1 MCVWGHRRR
10 ALWPNWAHAMSTPG
24 AEDAD
29 PAGCAIGMGG
39 CVFCALQ
46 RYANIGVGKW
56 CELRAGCEVLLSVF
70 QTLLHPSPPP
80 SPAQAINQAAKSSPP
95 PKALASSLKT
105 DILRPLFPH
114 QLQSE
119 AAGGKMWTG
128 SQQRVLTPNFL
139 CDGVQPIRHQAWY
152 FI

>member
-1 MCVWGHRRR
+1 MHCQRQGQRMLRCPVVSRVHPR
-10 ALWPNWAHAMSTPG
+10 N
-24 AEDAD
+24 
-29 PAGCAIGMGG
+29 GG

-56 CELRAGCEVLLSVF
+56 CELQGVKCSSQRFRPSYIPP
-70 QTLLHPSPPP
+70 HPH
-80 SPAQAINQAAKSSPP
+80 SPAQAINQAAKPSPP

-105 DILRPLFPH
+105 DILRPFFPH

-128 SQQRVLTPNFL
+128 SQQRVQTLNFL
-139 CDGVQPIRHQAWY
+139 CDAMQPIRHQAWY